1 MGVPLVDNWAAV
13 KYNSFMKIDVKKI
26 AKLARLTI
34 ADDQFPKLEKEL
46 SAIISYVDTLQKLD
60 TSSVIPTNQVTGLT
74 HVVRHDRVEYDTILT
89 PDAALS
95 NAPQAKDDYF
105 VVKAVFE
112 NND

>member
-1 MGVPLVDNWAAV
+1 
-13 KYNSFMKIDVKKI
+13 MKIDVKKI

-34 ADDQFPKLEKEL
+34 TDDQIPKLEKEL

-74 HVVRHDRVEYDTILT
+74 HVVRHDRVEYDTILS
-89 PDAALS
+89 PQRALA
-95 NAPQAKDDYF
+95 NAPQAKDNYF